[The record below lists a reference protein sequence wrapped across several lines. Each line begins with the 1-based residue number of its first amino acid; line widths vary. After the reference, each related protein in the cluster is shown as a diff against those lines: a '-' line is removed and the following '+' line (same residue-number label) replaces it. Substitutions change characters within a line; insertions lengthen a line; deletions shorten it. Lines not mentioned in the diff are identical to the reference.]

1 MLEIKNISKFYQ
13 KKAILDN
20 VSIQVPQGQIAVL
33 LGGSGVG
40 KSTMIRILA
49 GLESSYDGKI
59 TFNNSSLHRQDIG
72 MVFQDFNLFNNLTVE
87 QNITVPLEIVHKV
100 EHEKAVARAH
110 ELLKKYELLDR
121 KDLYPYNLSG
131 GQKQRVAL
139 ARSLAKQP
147 KVLCLDEPT
156 SALDPVL
163 TSSIAQNIIELADQN
178 LSIIIATHDT
188 DLIKNL
194 PCTMYLMKNGKII
207 ESGSSEKIFETPR
220 AYPFI
225 DRFISGF

>member
-1 MLEIKNISKFYQ
+1 
-13 KKAILDN
+13 
-20 VSIQVPQGQIAVL
+20 
-33 LGGSGVG
+33 
-40 KSTMIRILA
+40 
-49 GLESSYDGKI
+49 
-59 TFNNSSLHRQDIG
+59 

-188 DLIKNL
+188 DLIKSL
-194 PCTMYLMKNGKII
+194 PCTMYLMKQGKII
-207 ESGSSEKIFETPR
+207 ESGSSEKIFQTPLS
-220 AYPFI
+220 YPYIQKFI
-225 DRFISGF
+225 QGF